1 MLNLSTNILAYASD
15 SAHTEQMDDISSINA
30 LRLLQAGDQ
39 FRARLSS
46 EFSAVHGLSVNEF
59 FLLMHLDTATSNRL
73 ARVELAKRMHVSA
86 STVTRMVA
94 PMEKIGMV
102 KRELDERDARFAF
115 VAITPAGQTRLKEA
129 QATFAKQSGYAFQ
142 DRWTKEELTNLSELL
157 YRLVLGSSGNL
168 S

>member
-59 FLLMHLDTATSNRL
+59 FLLMHLDTATSNR
-73 ARVELAKRMHVSA
+73 
-86 STVTRMVA
+86 
-94 PMEKIGMV
+94 
-102 KRELDERDARFAF
+102 F
-115 VAITPAGQTRLKEA
+115 
-129 QATFAKQSGYAFQ
+129 AFQ